1 MKWAEMSKE
10 ERNLLIH
17 EKVMGGQAH
26 CPNSYPT
33 ITFNGYQIL
42 EWRCQQCG
50 QTGRGGAVHDPTT
63 GGYLVAH
70 SIPNI
75 PPYTTDMNAAWL
87 IIQKMPTR
95 HHEQAEF
102 LDEPFARFTDELL
115 PNRAGEIWT
124 AYNCM
129 ATEVAHW
136 TAEKICMAALKACGV
151 EIE

>member
-1 MKWAEMSKE
+1 MKWTEMTSEQK
-10 ERNLLIH
+10 NALIH
-17 EKVMGGQAH
+17 EKVMGVSLTCHATLDIKRGQGFYFWN
-26 CPNSYPT
+26 CFECGYFSTGKDSP
-33 ITFNGYQIL
+33 ITNDHPRQM
-42 EWRCQQCG
+42 
-50 QTGRGGAVHDPTT
+50 D
-63 GGYLVAH
+63 
-70 SIPNI
+70 I

-87 IIQKMPTR
+87 IIQKMSTR
-95 HHEQAEF
+95 HHEQSEF